1 MLYNGSVGVKS
12 LGKYTEL
19 NEYYG
24 KKYSSGT
31 YSSQLRNNNYEY
43 ASNPD
48 IRVIRHIQ
56 KKKYKQKKS
65 VSFSAF
71 VLVLVCAV
79 FFAICV
85 FPFLVRNFIK
95 PVVLSSSSSAL
106 RVGYEII
113 APTSK
118 YLHNNIFLGK
128 KSLIG
133 ASVSNPAMVEMTM
146 TSPMLKLQA
155 DLIAL
160 AREYSTVHPSIFV
173 WDYETGKYAS
183 VNSDEI
189 FPAASIIKIPVLL
202 EFFRSVEAG
211 QVNIEDKMTLT
222 DYYRA
227 EGSGDIQFQ
236 REGNKYSMDFL
247 AKKMIQISD
256 NSSTN
261 MLMSS
266 IGGIND
272 VNRAIKSWGL
282 KRTEINNWL
291 PDMGG
296 TNVTTTE
303 DLARMLYNIENSS
316 FLSSSSKEKIFE
328 YMGGVKNNRLIHSGL
343 SPKASFYHKTGDIGY
358 MLGDAGIVITP
369 DKHKYIVAIMA
380 RRPYNSPAGKEFIV
394 RASEIIYNTISTR
407 NF

>member
-1 MLYNGSVGVKS
+1 MENFAKLSEFNTNRHSF
-12 LGKYTEL
+12 
-19 NEYYG
+19 
-24 KKYSSGT
+24 YSN
-31 YSSQLRNNNYEY
+31 SSQLYGNNQGYVNKP
-43 ASNPD
+43 N
-48 IRVIRHIQ
+48 IRVIKQIQ
-56 KKKYKQKKS
+56 KKQYKQKKK
-65 VSFSAF
+65 VSFSALVFVF
-71 VLVLVCAV
+71 VLAV
-79 FFAICV
+79 FFAVCV
-85 FPFLVRNFIK
+85 FPFLTRNFLK
-95 PVVLSSSSSAL
+95 PLVVNVSASAL
-106 RVGYEII
+106 RVDYDKVIS
-113 APTSK
+113 PTSK

-133 ASVSNPAMVEMTM
+133 AAVSNPAMVEMKM

-155 DLIAL
+155 DLISL
-160 AREYSTVHPSIFV
+160 AGEYSTVHPSIFV
-173 WDYETGKYAS
+173 WDYSTGKYAS

-211 QVNIEDKMTLT
+211 QVSIDDKMVLT
-222 DYYRA
+222 NYYRA

-247 AKKMIQISD
+247 ARKMIQISD

-266 IGGIND
+266 IGGMNS

-296 TNVTTTE
+296 TNVTTAE
-303 DLARMLYNIENSS
+303 DLARMLYNIENTS
-316 FLSSSSKEKIFE
+316 FLSPSSKEKIFE

-358 MLGDAGIVITP
+358 MLGDAGIVVTP
-369 DKHKYIVAIMA
+369 DNHKYIVAIMA

-394 RASEIIYNTISTR
+394 RASGIIYNTLSAR

>member
-1 MLYNGSVGVKS
+1 LLYNVCVGEVNLENFSNLKDFS
-12 LGKYTEL
+12 D
-19 NEYYG
+19 N
-24 KKYSSGT
+24 KYSFGSY
-31 YSSQLRNNNYEY
+31 YSVLEQRKYGYTSAPN
-43 ASNPD
+43 
-48 IRVIRHIQ
+48 IKVINCIKNKKCKQ
-56 KKKYKQKKS
+56 KKKS
-65 VSFSAF
+65 VSFSVFVA
-71 VLVLVCAV
+71 VLVSAL
-79 FFAICV
+79 FFTFFI
-85 FPFLVRNFIK
+85 FPFSMKNFVK
-95 PVVLSSSSSAL
+95 PVVLNPSKSSL
-106 RVGYEII
+106 RVDFDKII
-113 APTSK
+113 SPTSK

-133 ASVSNPAMVEMTM
+133 ATVSKPAMLEMKM

-160 AREYSTVHPSIFV
+160 SREYSTVHPTIFV

-183 VNSDEI
+183 VNSQEI

-211 QVNIEDKMTLT
+211 QVSIEDKMTLT

-236 REGNKYSMDFL
+236 REGNRYSMDFL

-266 IGGIND
+266 IGGMND

-282 KRTEINNWL
+282 KHTEVNNWL

-303 DLARMLYNIENSS
+303 DLARMLYNIENTS
-316 FLSSSSKEKIFE
+316 FLSNSSKTKIFE

-343 SPKASFYHKTGDIGY
+343 NPNATFFHKTGDIGY

-369 DKHKYIVAIMA
+369 DHHKYIVAIMA
-380 RRPYNSPAGKEFIV
+380 RRPAGKEFIV
-394 RASEIIYNTISTR
+394 RASQIIYNTISTR

>member
-1 MLYNGSVGVKS
+1 LEN
-12 LGKYTEL
+12 YTEL
-19 NEYYG
+19 EEFYAG
-24 KKYSSGT
+24 KYSLGT
-31 YSSQLRNNNYEY
+31 YQLKNANCEY

-48 IRVIRHIQ
+48 IRVIRNIQ

-71 VLVLVCAV
+71 ALVLVCAV

-85 FPFLVRNFIK
+85 FPFSVRNFIK
-95 PVVLSSSSSAL
+95 PVVISSSASAL
-106 RVGYEII
+106 RVDYEKVIS
-113 APTSK
+113 PTSK

-133 ASVSNPAMVEMTM
+133 ASVSNPAMAEMKM

-155 DLIAL
+155 DLIGL

-211 QVNIEDKMTLT
+211 QVSIEDKMTLT

-266 IGGIND
+266 IGGMND

-282 KRTEINNWL
+282 KRTQINNWL

-303 DLARMLYNIENSS
+303 DLARMLYNIENAG
-316 FLSSSSKEKIFE
+316 FLSQASKEKIFE

-369 DKHKYIVAIMA
+369 DNHKYIVAIMA

-394 RASEIIYNTISTR
+394 RASSIIYNTISTR
-407 NF
+407 SF